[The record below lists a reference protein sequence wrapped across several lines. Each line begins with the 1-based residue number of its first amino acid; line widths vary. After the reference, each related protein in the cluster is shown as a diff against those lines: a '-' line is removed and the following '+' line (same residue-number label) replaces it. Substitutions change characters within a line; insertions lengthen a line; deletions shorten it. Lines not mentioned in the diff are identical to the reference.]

1 MPGFA
6 WALLGLLWLLVATL
20 MLLPRVMSSRMP
32 AKSGRS
38 PVRTTESEDTALHGI
53 AWLLG
58 AIPAVLLILG
68 QPASVVAFWLLTVLA
83 VSYLVTLALHWRAAR
98 RR

>member
-1 MPGFA
+1 VPVFA
-6 WALLGLLWLLVATL
+6 WALLGLLWLVIATL

-32 AKSGRS
+32 ANARRS
-38 PVRTTESEDTALHGI
+38 PVRTSDNQDTALHRI

-68 QPASVVAFWLLTVLA
+68 ESAAVVAFWLLTVLA
-83 VSYLVTLALHWRAAR
+83 VSYLVTLATFWSAR
-98 RR
+98 R